1 MTGRRWQP
9 AQISLT
15 SYGGPNGPPPT
26 RAIIS
31 AWDLFLLMRKQQPT
45 PVEPGTNSTE
55 ADAVHVAGKRPVRK
69 VRLTFSSN

>member
-31 AWDLFLLMRKQQPT
+31 AWDLFHCIVHLGWFTGPGSTGATQPH
-45 PVEPGTNSTE
+45 EPTKSPQEGP
-55 ADAVHVAGKRPVRK
+55 GR
-69 VRLTFSSN
+69 